1 MNGVTFQT
9 DPIPYNASAEQLRQI
24 IQNAIAAG
32 ETNDP
37 FLRAYLV
44 DKLDVTVD
52 RYPSGYLAQNI
63 YVLHFQGELRRESF
77 GPGLDT
83 VTIDS
88 SSLTGG
94 TGAWLTTRM
103 DGIQY
108 YGVELVDIKHGRR
121 RRHVQRPG
129 HDEGLERLR
138 RHRGHERHAQRRRRP
153 RLPLVERRP
162 RRRLMARRSTS

>member
-1 MNGVTFQT
+1 MNNVTFQT
-9 DPIPYNASAEQLRQI
+9 DPIPFNAGAEQLRQI

-83 VTIDS
+83 VTIQ

-94 TGAWLTTRM
+94 AAWMTTRM

-108 YGVELVDIKHGRR
+108 YGIESSTSAPAAAPTRSTSRGRR
-121 RRHVQRPG
+121 RARTTSP
-129 HDEGLERLR
+129 
-138 RHRGHERHAQRRRRP
+138 AP
-153 RLPLVERRP
+153 RSR
-162 RRRLMARRSTS
+162 T